1 MDVGLVAQGET
12 QKEFIW
18 SLVRRF
24 NVDIFQ
30 LDNTIG
36 FVDVVVTVKLL
47 PSLRLREVTKVKQI
61 LQ

>member
-1 MDVGLVAQGET
+1 MY
-12 QKEFIW
+12 
-18 SLVRRF
+18 VRRF

>member
-1 MDVGLVAQGET
+1 MDVGLVAQGEA
-12 QKEFIW
+12 QKEFVR

-24 NVDIFQ
+24 NVDVFQ

>member
-1 MDVGLVAQGET
+1 MDVGLVAQGKA
-12 QKEFIW
+12 QKELVW
-18 SLVRRF
+18 LYVRRF

-36 FVDVVVTVKLL
+36 FVDVVVTMKLL
-47 PSLRLREVTKVKQI
+47 PSCRLGEVTKVKQI